1 MSDIKEQAKEQ
12 IEKLKQVD
20 WRAKGDEAK
29 AKAETIWARYVA
41 FCGKAYDFLA
51 MIWRGQRTH
60 TPETLKISQKRGT
73 WIVTAFIVLVILG
86 AFMDDEEPTS
96 ERASA
101 SDAEL
106 DNIVSETDDG
116 GIAES
121 SEDGPLVPEKL
132 PGWIK
137 LPKNVDTGLSLR
149 NAGSPNF
156 KPVKGNIYIHIAGL
170 KVGQFDGETA
180 FAHPANDAMSAFAN
194 LDAAFSGNVGG
205 ISSGNDDHMIAITA
219 NDEYASGE
227 QVRPGAYEYVGVDT
241 YKTIFEAKVSL
252 RVFKELPEKKSKEIL
267 DAVINNRKLLNA
279 ENERREEAMK
289 RRKEAARQRAEA
301 AEQKKRAAYAAKVLP
316 ALNIDIEDRIRQ
328 RVLVDKD
335 FRQFVKVI
343 KLGKNNERFQKI
355 REAVVKG
362 DWLGVLGKSE
372 YPSPQDIDEFA
383 KNYLVNTYYCTIN
396 IEIELNCTFSELEQ
410 RGQDFD
416 YHGFYDNDGW
426 EEFSGYCTDI
436 DNRQGE
442 STIILRVPPGFD
454 SLYIYRNTNERHSIS
469 SEVERKVG
477 KERGGPNKAYKE
489 ECCKRYSAFTQ
500 PL

>member
-1 MSDIKEQAKEQ
+1 MTEEDKVKIGNAMEIGKS
-12 IEKLKQVD
+12 
-20 WRAKGDEAK
+20 K
-29 AKAETIWARYVA
+29 AKAIWAKYIV
-41 FCGKAYDFLA
+41 FCGRVYDFFA
-51 MIWRGQRTH
+51 MICRGQRKH

-73 WIVTAFIVLVILG
+73 WIVTAFIVLAVFG
-86 AFMDDEEPTS
+86 AFTDDEESTS
-96 ERASA
+96 ESASA
-101 SDAEL
+101 SDTEL

-121 SEDGPLVPEKL
+121 SEDGSLVPEKL

-137 LPKNVDTGLSLR
+137 LPKNVDMGLSLR

-194 LDAAFSGNVGG
+194 LDAAFSGNAGG
-205 ISSGNDDHMIAITA
+205 ISNGDDDHMIAIKA

-227 QVRPGAYEYVGVDT
+227 SVRPGAYEYVGVDT
-241 YKTIFEAKVSL
+241 YKTVFEAKVSL
-252 RVFKELPEKKSKEIL
+252 RVFKELPEKKSKEIFN
-267 DAVINNRKLLNA
+267 AVKNNRKVLNA
-279 ENERREEAMK
+279 ENERREEAKK
-289 RRKEAARQRAEA
+289 RREEAARQRAEA

-328 RVLVDKD
+328 RVWVDKD

-343 KLGKNNERFQKI
+343 KLGKNNEGFLKI
-355 REAVVKG
+355 REALIKG
-362 DWLGVLGKSE
+362 DWLKVLGKNE

-383 KNYLVNTYYCTIN
+383 KNYLVNKYYCTIN
-396 IEIELNCTFSELEQ
+396 IEVELNCTFSDLAQ
-410 RGQDFD
+410 QGQDFY

-426 EEFSGYCTDI
+426 DEFIGYCTDG
-436 DNRQGE
+436 DNKQGE

-454 SLYIYRNTNERHSIS
+454 SLYIYRNTEETHSIS